1 MQDTIALAC
10 DIVGSHELVVNKS
23 KAEGP
28 SQSITLMEP
37 EFILPDDKVK
47 EVLQLS
53 GNMPSRQFTQR
64 RHLQFLVGKFSF
76 VAAALSGARPFFRQ
90 LIDASKSYKSPY
102 SRIPVTT
109 AAARQSFRLGRLPK
123 KWNGLA

>member
-23 KAEGP
+23 KADGP

-37 EFILPDDKVK
+37 EFIFLPDDKVK

-76 VAAALSGARPFFRQ
+76 VAAALSGARPFFYR
-90 LIDASKSYKSPY
+90 
-102 SRIPVTT
+102 RI
-109 AAARQSFRLGRLPK
+109 
-123 KWNGLA
+123 